1 MGLRFRRS
9 VKICKGVKVNFGKTG
24 ASLTVGTKGVHKTFH
39 TSGRVT
45 TTVGLPGTGLYWTE
59 TSNPNKRSN
68 QSANQQNQRR
78 QSRRATDTPSFS
90 SIIEPIQETSSARQ
104 PIFDSRSFATWYSES
119 EQNSDD
125 NVNKQVQSQE
135 PAFEIREIRDI
146 YRNADYPI
154 DWIEISNSESA
165 EEVDMDSD
173 LWSYC
178 KKMSDNILNGDV
190 DAYLDVIET
199 LRPVDDL
206 LLYAGDFEFGTEKA
220 NTMTV
225 EFTAKD
231 NEHFSGNFREEYINA
246 ISVRVARD
254 LLALLPVNKVE
265 VITVDE
271 NGHEIANVII
281 YKRLLR
287 NVNYNVMT
295 ATDIVSLM
303 K

>member
-68 QSANQQNQRR
+68 QTVNQQNQRC
-78 QSRRATDTPSFS
+78 QSRRTTATPSFS

-104 PIFDSRSFATWYSES
+104 PISDSRSFATWYSES

-225 EFTAKD
+225 EFAIMNND
-231 NEHFSGNFREEYINA
+231 IFSEDYNDEYINA
-246 ISVRVARD
+246 VAVRVARD
-254 LLALLPVNKVE
+254 LMALLPVSYV
-265 VITVDE
+265 VIISVDE
-271 NGHEIANVII
+271 NGDELSHVTIS
-281 YKRLLR
+281 KRLLKT
-287 NVNYNVMT
+287 VNYNVMT
-295 ATDIVSLM
+295 ATDIVALM

>member
-68 QSANQQNQRR
+68 QSVNQQNQRC
-78 QSRRATDTPSFS
+78 QSRRTTDAPSFS
-90 SIIEPIQETSSARQ
+90 SIIEPVQEASSARQ
-104 PIFDSRSFATWYSES
+104 PISDSRSFTTWYSES
-119 EQNSDD
+119 EQNGDD
-125 NVNKQVQSQE
+125 NVNKQMQSQE
-135 PAFEIREIRDI
+135 PAFEIKEIRDI

-287 NVNYNVMT
+287 NINYNVMT